1 MTEFQRRSAVAA
13 ACLGWLFSAVDIV
26 LLILFQGPIAE
37 ALGVPV
43 QSVRIAIGVG
53 LLGSALGGVA
63 FAQLGDRHGRVR
75 ALGWAVIVYSVATA
89 GIAFSPNM
97 ATLMAFRFVAGIGT
111 GGEWSLGFALIAEV
125 WPKAGRGKMGGLV
138 TAMFNV
144 GTFLSIVLYQSG
156 MSWRWAFGV
165 MIFPA
170 AGVIWLRYRVPESP
184 VWLELQAAR
193 ETGAI
198 PEALASQLDRPPL
211 SALLRP
217 PWRSVTLRITGLFAV
232 LNFAFYGFSTVFI
245 NYLQLPA
252 DGTAA
257 GGLGLDRAGEM
268 PYQLALNFAA
278 MFGVIT
284 AGALS
289 DRLGRRPV
297 FSAYCALGVGGY
309 GWLYSL
315 TAGHTS
321 GPPSPLLLWAFVVIC
336 AGYGIN
342 GVMGAMAPELFPTH
356 LRSTG
361 PGFAQNVGKGV
372 GGMTGPP
379 LAGFLV
385 GKWGF
390 AWVLAAPGL
399 LLALC
404 AGLVWLL
411 PKVGGRDLDGVEDE
425 SFLRDE
431 NLV

>member
-1 MTEFQRRSAVAA
+1 MTSSQRRSAVIA

-26 LLILFQGPIAE
+26 LLILFQQPVAD
-37 ALGVPV
+37 ALGVEA

-63 FAQLGDRHGRVR
+63 FAQLGDRYGRVR
-75 ALGWAVIVYSVATA
+75 ALGWAVLVYSLATA
-89 GIAFSPNM
+89 GMAASPNI
-97 ATLMAFRFVAGIGT
+97 AVLMAFRFVAGIGT

-125 WPKAGRGKMGGLV
+125 WPSAGRGKVGGLV

-144 GTFLSIVLYQSG
+144 GTFLAIGLYQLG
-156 MSWRWAFGV
+156 LSWRVAFAV
-165 MIFPA
+165 MIAPA
-170 AGVIWLRYRVPESP
+170 AWVLWLRSRVPESP
-184 VWLELQAAR
+184 VWLALQEAR
-193 ETGAI
+193 RAGGAG
-198 PEALASQLDRPPL
+198 EASL
-211 SALLRP
+211 SADLAVAPVRALFRP
-217 PWRSVTLRITGLFAV
+217 AWRSVTVRTTLLFAV

-245 NYLQLPA
+245 NYLQHAP
-252 DGTAA
+252 DGTAS

-297 FSAYCALGVGGY
+297 FTAFCLIGVAGY
-309 GWLYSL
+309 AWLYGL
-315 TAGHTS
+315 VA
-321 GPPSPLLLWAFVVIC
+321 PQESPLLVWAFVVIC
-336 AGYGIN
+336 FGYGIN
-342 GVMGAMAPELFPTH
+342 GVLGALAPELFPTH

-361 PGFAQNVGKGV
+361 PGFAQNVGKGI

-379 LAGFLV
+379 LGGVLV

-390 AWVLAAPGL
+390 ATVLAAPGL

-404 AGLVWLL
+404 GALIWLL
-411 PKVGGRDLDGVEDE
+411 PKVGGRELRGVETGDYLDG
-425 SFLRDE
+425 
-431 NLV
+431 